1 MLQTTIVETL
11 SQLPESLQEEV
22 LHYAEF
28 LADRYQKS
36 TPSVAINRRGG
47 LGAWKGK
54 IKMSEDF
61 DAPLDDECDRPF
73 IS

>member
-11 SQLPESLQEEV
+11 NQLPESLQEEV

-28 LADRYQKS
+28 LADRHQKS
-36 TPSVAINRRGG
+36 TPSVAIKRRGG

-54 IKMSEDF
+54 INMSEDF
-61 DAPLDDECDRPF
+61 DAPLDDLQDYR
-73 IS
+73 

>member
-11 SQLPESLQEEV
+11 NQLPESLQEEV

-28 LADRYQKS
+28 LADRHQKL
-36 TPSVAINRRGG
+36 TPSITIKRRGG

-61 DAPLDDECDRPF
+61 DAPLDDLQDYR
-73 IS
+73 

>member
-11 SQLPESLQEEV
+11 NQLPESLQEEV

-28 LADRYQKS
+28 LADRHQKS
-36 TPSVAINRRGG
+36 ASSVAIKRRGG

-54 IKMSEDF
+54 IQMSEDF
-61 DAPLDDECDRPF
+61 DAPLDDLQDYR
-73 IS
+73 

>member
-11 SQLPESLQEEV
+11 NQLPEPLQEEV

-28 LADRYQKS
+28 LADRHQKS
-36 TPSVAINRRGG
+36 TPSVAIKRRGG

-61 DAPLDDECDRPF
+61 DAPLDDLQDYR
-73 IS
+73 